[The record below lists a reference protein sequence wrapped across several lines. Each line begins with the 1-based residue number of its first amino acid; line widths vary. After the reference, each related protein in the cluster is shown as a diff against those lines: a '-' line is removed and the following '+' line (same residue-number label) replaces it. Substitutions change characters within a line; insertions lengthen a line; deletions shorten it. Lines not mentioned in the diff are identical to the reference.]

1 VGKDSAEQ
9 SLLDSFTLPP
19 LHLLHVLLLEFF
31 RPPMNNANGTSIEKV
46 IALMAR
52 LRAPGGCPWDREQ
65 TPQSLKPQM
74 LEECYEVM
82 EAIDSGSA
90 PHLVEE
96 LGDILLH
103 IVFQAQIAREAGDFT
118 FADIAD
124 TLAEKLVRRH
134 PHVFGEQKVAD
145 STETIALWNELKK
158 AEKPER
164 ESVLD
169 GVPLALPALMRAE
182 ALQKKARHVGFDWPD
197 AHGALA
203 KVREEIEE
211 VVAEIESAPKTGA
224 KITPTPE
231 IAAELG
237 DLLFALVNVTRHL
250 KLNAEELL
258 TAANDKFARRFR
270 AVEAEFK
277 AAGKSMK
284 EASLEELDAVW
295 NQVKSRE

>member
-1 VGKDSAEQ
+1 
-9 SLLDSFTLPP
+9 
-19 LHLLHVLLLEFF
+19 
-31 RPPMNNANGTSIEKV
+31 MNDASGPSIEKV
-46 IALMAR
+46 IDLMAR

-65 TPQSLKPQM
+65 TPSTLKPQM

-118 FADIAD
+118 FADVAD
-124 TLAEKLVRRH
+124 ALAEKLVRRH
-134 PHVFGEQKVAD
+134 PHVFGEHKVAN

-164 ESVLD
+164 ESALD
-169 GVPLALPALMRAE
+169 GVPRALPALLRAE

-211 VVAEIESAPKTGA
+211 VVTEIELPGAPSPEAGA
-224 KITPTPE
+224 KLTATPE

-237 DLLFALVNVTRHL
+237 DLLFALVNLTRHL

-277 AAGKSMK
+277 AAGKPMK
-284 EASLEELDAVW
+284 GAPLEKLDAAW
-295 NQVKSRE
+295 ERVKAAERGL

>member
-1 VGKDSAEQ
+1 
-9 SLLDSFTLPP
+9 
-19 LHLLHVLLLEFF
+19 
-31 RPPMNNANGTSIEKV
+31 MNHASGPSIEKV
-46 IALMAR
+46 IDLMAR

-65 TPQSLKPQM
+65 TPVTLKPQM

-82 EAIDSGSA
+82 EAIDSGST
-90 PHLVEE
+90 PHLLEE

-118 FADIAD
+118 FADVAD
-124 TLAEKLVRRH
+124 ALAEKLVRRH
-134 PHVFGEQKVAD
+134 PHVFGEHKVAN

-164 ESVLD
+164 ESALD
-169 GVPLALPALMRAE
+169 GVPRALPALLRAE

-211 VVAEIESAPKTGA
+211 VVTEIELPGAPSPEAGA
-224 KITPTPE
+224 KLTATPE

-237 DLLFALVNVTRHL
+237 DLLFALVNLTRHL

-277 AAGKSMK
+277 AAGKPMK
-284 EASLEELDAVW
+284 GAPLEKLDAAW
-295 NQVKSRE
+295 ERVKAAERGL